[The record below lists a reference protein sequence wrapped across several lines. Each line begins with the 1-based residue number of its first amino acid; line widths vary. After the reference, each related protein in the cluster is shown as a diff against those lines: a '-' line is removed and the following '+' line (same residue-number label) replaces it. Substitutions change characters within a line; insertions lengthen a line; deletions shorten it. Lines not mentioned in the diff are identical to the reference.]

1 MGLWWGRRCALAL
14 GVAAS
19 ALGLTAC
26 LSREQASG
34 ATGPPQTLPVTAR
47 WCLEPAPTAQTPRCI
62 ALEVADTPQKQ
73 AWGLQ
78 MRPRL
83 PALRG
88 MWFPYAMPSPLRFWM
103 HRTPEPL
110 DIIFLR
116 QGRVIAVIAAIPCMR
131 LPCATYGPDEPADGV
146 VELAASEAQRLGI
159 RVGSPATIERI
170 PPP

>member
-1 MGLWWGRRCALAL
+1 MGLWWGRSAALAL

-19 ALGLTAC
+19 GVGLTAC
-26 LSREQASG
+26 FAREQAG
-34 ATGPPQTLPVTAR
+34 RATGPPQTLPVTAR
-47 WCLEPAPTAQTPRCI
+47 WCLEPANGPVCI
-62 ALEVADTPQKQ
+62 GLEVADTPQQQ

-88 MWFPYAMPSPLRFWM
+88 MWFPNAMPSPLRFWM
-103 HRTPEPL
+103 HGTPEPL

-116 QGRVIAVIAAIPCMR
+116 QGRVIAIAAAIPCMR
-131 LPCATYGPDEPADGV
+131 LPCPTYGPDEPADGV
-146 VELAASEAQRLGI
+146 VELAAGEAKRLGI
-159 RVGSPATIERI
+159 QVGRPATIERI